1 MKKNILRYKVSVIDL
16 DSNEIIFNQNIEYNS
31 KNSESLKEF
40 ITRRNEISES
50 LGLSIFEDEVF
61 LTLQER
67 FNYERKKIV
76 FFCTEC
82 LLIKQ
87 HIMRKISE
95 KLDQCFWI

>member
-31 KNSESLKEF
+31 KNSESL
-40 ITRRNEISES
+40 
-50 LGLSIFEDEVF
+50 EVF

-95 KLDQCFWI
+95 KLDKCFWI